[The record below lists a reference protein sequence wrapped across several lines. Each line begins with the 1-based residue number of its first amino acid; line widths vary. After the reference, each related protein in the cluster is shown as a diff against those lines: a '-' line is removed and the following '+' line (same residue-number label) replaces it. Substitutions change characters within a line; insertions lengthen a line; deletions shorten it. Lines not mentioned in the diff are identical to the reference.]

1 MAVLGNEEHKQR
13 INLSSFAQ
21 SVIEADRSVFDEQGS
36 RSGFFNRIISGFR
49 EQANASIDVALARRR
64 ESLLESGHEEALVR
78 ALIEQYR
85 QQLQQKIR
93 AYPQGDSV
101 TFRLNNENFRL
112 LYEDRIESGNYAS
125 PAKYLKALFEEYA
138 TLSPSQ
144 REQVYFRA
152 LLDTLNTAI
161 DAGYLLL
168 VQLGQREFR
177 VRPYKIMA
185 DPYNSHLYLTGLS
198 RSGDDTREVIASF
211 RITRMQNVRIRRQK
225 GRLTADDR
233 RDIEEKL
240 RKTGVQYLIG
250 DVDQIRLQ
258 LTPTG
263 RQAFLQR
270 SYMRPTPDKV
280 EKDIYHFSCTPM
292 QIRNYFLSFGKE
304 VRILE
309 PDALRQ
315 EFIETYR
322 QALES
327 YQ

>member
-49 EQANASIDVALARRR
+49 EQANASIDAALARRQ
-64 ESLLESGHEEALVR
+64 ESLLENGHEEALVR
-78 ALIEQYR
+78 ALVEQHR
-85 QQLQQKIR
+85 QQLQQMIR
-93 AYPQGDSV
+93 TYPQGDSV

-125 PAKYLKALFEEYA
+125 PSKYLKALFEEYA

-152 LLDTLNTAI
+152 LLDTLNAAI

-198 RSGDDTREVIASF
+198 RSGDDSREVIASF
-211 RITRMQNVRIRRQK
+211 RISRLQNVRIRRQK

-258 LTPTG
+258 LTPQG

-270 SYMRPTPDKV
+270 SYMRPTPDKL
-280 EKDIYHFSCTPM
+280 EGDIYHFSCTPM

-315 EFIETYR
+315 EFIDTYR